1 MMERK
6 KANTLEELLKDCP
19 QNLAVLKMFI
29 KTWTVVNNPSYE
41 RIACKISGGSDSD
54 VMLDVIW
61 RCDKESKVT
70 YVWFDTGLEYQAT
83 KDHLAYLEKHYG
95 IRIQRERAV
104 LPIPLSVKKCGTPF
118 INKRVSDYLER
129 LQRHG
134 FMWEDEPYEQLIKS
148 YPCLLYTSDAA
159 DE

>member
-83 KDHLAYLEKHYG
+83 
-95 IRIQRERAV
+95 
-104 LPIPLSVKKCGTPF
+104 
-118 INKRVSDYLER
+118 
-129 LQRHG
+129 
-134 FMWEDEPYEQLIKS
+134 
-148 YPCLLYTSDAA
+148 
-159 DE
+159 

>member
-19 QNLAVLKMFI
+19 QNLAILKMFT
-29 KTWTVVNNPSYE
+29 KTWTVVNDPLYE

-70 YVWFDTGLEYQAT
+70 YVWFDAGLEYQAT
-83 KDHLAYLEKHYG
+83 KDHLVYLEAQYG
-95 IRIQRERAV
+95 IQIQRERAV
-104 LPIPLSVKKCGTPF
+104 LPIPLSVKNMEHRLSISAFPIIWNACSGTVF
-118 INKRVSDYLER
+118 SGKMSRMSS
-129 LQRHG
+129 
-134 FMWEDEPYEQLIKS
+134 W
-148 YPCLLYTSDAA
+148 
-159 DE
+159 